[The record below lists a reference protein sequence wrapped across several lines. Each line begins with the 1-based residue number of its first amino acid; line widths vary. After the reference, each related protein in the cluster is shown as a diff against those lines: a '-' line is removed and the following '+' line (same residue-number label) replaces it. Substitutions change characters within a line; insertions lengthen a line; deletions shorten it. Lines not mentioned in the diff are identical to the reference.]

1 MEADGV
7 SDVVPFV
14 NPLLADDDLDSV
26 RADDFNVDA
35 VIVANLHHHLALD
48 HHVDAAVVVVPRHVV
63 VVDRLPDDG
72 ACPLNQFDFYAHG
85 EQGSYSDTTLP
96 LPDGVMEMI
105 WAQNRQNEY
114 DDYSADTTYDHN
126 EY

>member
-1 MEADGV
+1 M
-7 SDVVPFV
+7 
-14 NPLLADDDLDSV
+14 NSV
-26 RADDFNVDA
+26 RAEDLNVDA
-35 VIVANLHHHLALD
+35 NIGVNLDPHLAPD
-48 HHVDAAVVVVPRHVV
+48 CHVDAAVGVVPCPPVVVYQ
-63 VVDRLPDDG
+63 LPDDG
-72 ACPLNQFDFYAHG
+72 VCLLNQFDFYAHG

-126 EY
+126 GY